1 MNPKA
6 RTAAAITA
14 VITAGAIAVYALA
27 GPSLNPPAGPVAES
41 GRFGL
46 GTALSDANTPGDA
59 SAHFRITQP
68 GMYYLTG
75 NLVTSA
81 STAAIEVTADHVV
94 IDLGGFEI
102 SSTNG
107 FDGFPETQHGILANT
122 TNCQIRNGTIRNFR
136 VAGVNASLGFATRVE
151 RVHAI
156 GMNSMSGSFSIG
168 TGLSLGKGSSAV
180 HCTMTDNL
188 NIGMRLEEGSSA
200 VECVVYRNGSVGIVA
215 INSLVA
221 HCSVVGHSIDNI
233 DIGATGSTL
242 VGNHAP

>member
-1 MNPKA
+1 MKPKA
-6 RTAAAITA
+6 PAIGATIAAISA
-14 VITAGAIAVYALA
+14 AAIAVYALA

-59 SAHFRITQP
+59 SAHYRITQP

-94 IDLGGFEI
+94 LDLGGFEI

-107 FDGFPETQHGILANT
+107 FDGFPQTQHGILANT

-136 VAGVNASLGFATRVE
+136 VAGVNASLGVATRVE
-151 RVHAI
+151 NVHAAS
-156 GMNSMSGSFSIG
+156 MQSMSGMFTIG

-180 HCTMTDNL
+180 HCTVADNL
-188 NIGMRLEEGSSA
+188 NIGMRVEEGSSV
-200 VECVVYRNGSVGIVA
+200 VECVVYRNGNVGIVA
-215 INSLVA
+215 IDSLVA
-221 HCSVVGHSIDNI
+221 HCSVLGHSDNI